1 MLLSDK
7 ALRHRFLA
15 SCERIEEGRVT
26 LYTPEGDRHRF
37 GAKGPDAEMTIRD
50 WSMVSALA
58 GHGQVGL
65 GESYVQG
72 LWDTPSVESLAGVAI
87 LNRERLADFDRSNP
101 IRRAHHL
108 LLDRLVRA
116 NSRAG
121 SCRNVRAHYDV
132 GNEFYQL
139 WLDRGMTY
147 SSGLFAN
154 NDEDL
159 FSAQSRKNAR
169 ILSRLSEGE
178 SLLEIGCGWGAFA
191 EQATEE
197 GRHVTGITVSRN
209 QHSYA
214 EARLD
219 GRADIRFCDYRDVR
233 GRYDNIVSIEMVE
246 AVGKRYWPGYF
257 SVLKRSLA
265 DGGRVLLQ
273 AITVKDK
280 GFERYRKTSDF
291 IRQYIFPGGMLLSN
305 AVIAEQAGKAGL
317 RLHDSFDFGP
327 HYARTCRIWARRLE
341 RQKARLP
348 DMGFG
353 EAFYR
358 KWIYYLEVCAA
369 SFALGRTSV
378 VQVELGHA

>member
-1 MLLSDK
+1 
-7 ALRHRFLA
+7 
-15 SCERIEEGRVT
+15 
-26 LYTPEGDRHRF
+26 
-37 GAKGPDAEMTIRD
+37 
-50 WSMVSALA
+50 
-58 GHGQVGL
+58 
-65 GESYVQG
+65 
-72 LWDTPSVESLAGVAI
+72 
-87 LNRERLADFDRSNP
+87 
-101 IRRAHHL
+101 
-108 LLDRLVRA
+108 
-116 NSRAG
+116 
-121 SCRNVRAHYDV
+121 
-132 GNEFYQL
+132 
-139 WLDRGMTY
+139 MTY

-327 HYARTCRIWARRLE
+327 DYARTCRIWARRLE